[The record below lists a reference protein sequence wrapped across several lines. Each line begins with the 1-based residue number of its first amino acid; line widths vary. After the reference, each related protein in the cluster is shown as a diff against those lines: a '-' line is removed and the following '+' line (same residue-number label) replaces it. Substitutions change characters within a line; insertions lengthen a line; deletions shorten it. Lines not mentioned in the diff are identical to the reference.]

1 MNTRTSERRVID
13 GVKKSLFIDG
23 EWREAA
29 GGDTM
34 VVEDPST
41 GEALCEVADARPRT
55 HSQRLGRLVKPKPG
69 GRGARSASAGRS

>member
-1 MNTRTSERRVID
+1 
-13 GVKKSLFIDG
+13 
-23 EWREAA
+23 
-29 GGDTM
+29 M